1 MVVQI
6 DDIPPSERFAAWRAL
21 CDRTT
26 IPMELRSTH
35 EGDFRATMWGI
46 HLGQVMVSGTSVPSL
61 WNHRTPAHIRRSDPE
76 LYHLQLHLSGETD
89 VRHAGATTTLGARQ
103 FMLSCTSRPYEA
115 VIGRGRTDTMTVA
128 VPPSLLPFPAADL
141 DRLLGRRLSGRTGI
155 GALLAD
161 VLIRMSA
168 EHTAYRAA
176 DAPRLGTV
184 VVDLLTALLA
194 HELDGDAEA
203 RGGAGAA
210 HTAPESQRR
219 ALVLRIQDFAQR
231 NLHTPG
237 LTPASIAAAH
247 HISVRYLHR
256 LFERQGHTV
265 AAWIR
270 AQRLERCCRDLADPA
285 QSGLPIH
292 AIAARWGFS
301 HAADFS
307 RAFRGAYGIPPR
319 DFRRTALSQQVRQ
332 SQLSEASQLPD
343 RTGESD
349 RTGEGEQDSP
359 RRSPAHLR

>member
-26 IPMELRSTH
+26 IPMELRSSD
-35 EGDFRATMWGI
+35 EGDFRATMWGV

-61 WNHRTPAHIRRSDPE
+61 WNHRTPVHIRRSDPE

-115 VIGRGRTDTMTVA
+115 FVGRGRTDTMTVA

-161 VLIRMSA
+161 VLIRLGA
-168 EHTAYRAA
+168 EHTAYRPA
-176 DAPRLGTV
+176 DGPRLGTV

-203 RGGAGAA
+203 GAGAGA
-210 HTAPESQRR
+210 GAGATHVAPESHRR
-219 ALVLRIQDFAQR
+219 ALVLRVQDFVRR
-231 NLHTPG
+231 NLHTPD

-319 DFRRTALSQQVRQ
+319 DFRRTALSQQVQQ
-332 SQLSEASQLPD
+332 SRL
-343 RTGESD
+343 SD
-349 RTGEGEQDSP
+349 RMSEGEQDSP

>member
-35 EGDFRATMWGI
+35 EGDFRATMWGV

-61 WNHRTPAHIRRSDPE
+61 WNHRTPVHIRRSDPE
-76 LYHLQLHLSGETD
+76 LYHLQLHLRGETD

-103 FMLSCTSRPYEA
+103 FMLSSTSRPYEA
-115 VIGRGRTDTMTVA
+115 VVGRGRTDTLTVA
-128 VPPSLLPFPAADL
+128 VPPPLLPFPAADL

-161 VLIRMSA
+161 VLIRLSA
-168 EHTAYRAA
+168 EHTAYRPA

-203 RGGAGAA
+203 GAGAT
-210 HTAPESQRR
+210 HTAPESHRR
-219 ALVLRIQDFAQR
+219 ALVLRIQDFVQR
-231 NLHTPG
+231 NLHTPD
-237 LTPASIAAAH
+237 LTPGSIAAAH

-292 AIAARWGFS
+292 AIAARWGFG

-307 RAFRGAYGIPPR
+307 RAFRGAYGLPPR
-319 DFRRTALSQQVRQ
+319 DFRRTALSQQVQQ
-332 SQLSEASQLPD
+332 SRL
-343 RTGESD
+343 SD
-349 RTGEGEQDSP
+349 RMGEGEQDSP

>member
-1 MVVQI
+1 MIEMVARI

-35 EGDFRATMWGI
+35 EDDFRATMWGI
-46 HLGQVMVSGTSVPSL
+46 HLGQVSVSGTSVPSL

-76 LYHLQLHLSGETD
+76 TYHLQLHLRGETD
-89 VRHAGATTTLGARQ
+89 VRHAGTTTTLGARQ
-103 FMLSCTSRPYEA
+103 FMLSSTSRPYEA

-128 VPPSLLPFPAADL
+128 VPPSLVPFPAADL

-161 VLIRMSA
+161 VLVRLGA
-168 EHTAYRAA
+168 EHAAYRPA

-194 HELDGDAEA
+194 HELDGDAETGGGGGTGA
-203 RGGAGAA
+203 GGAGARM
-210 HTAPESQRR
+210 APESHRR
-219 ALVLRIQDFAQR
+219 ALLLRIQDFVQR
-231 NLHTPG
+231 NLHIPD

-270 AQRLERCCRDLADPA
+270 AQRLERCRRDLADPA
-285 QSGLPIH
+285 QSGIPIH
-292 AIAARWGFS
+292 AIAARWGFA

-307 RAFRGAYGIPPR
+307 RAFRGAYGVPPR
-319 DFRRTALSQQVRQ
+319 DFRLAALSQ
-332 SQLSEASQLPD
+332 
-343 RTGESD
+343 
-349 RTGEGEQDSP
+349 
-359 RRSPAHLR
+359 PAHTEK